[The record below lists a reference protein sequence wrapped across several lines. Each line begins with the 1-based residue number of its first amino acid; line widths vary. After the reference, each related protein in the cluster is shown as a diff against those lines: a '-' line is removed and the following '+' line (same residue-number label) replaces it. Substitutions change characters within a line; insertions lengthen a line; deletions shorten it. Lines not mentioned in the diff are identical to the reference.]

1 MNIFEAIV
9 LGLLQG
15 FTEFLPVSSS
25 GHLEIGKALFELDK
39 GKNFYFTVAVH
50 GATVMSTIVV
60 FRKELLQLIRG
71 IFQFRMNEET
81 IYVMKILVSMIP
93 IAIVGFLF
101 REEVEGLFSGNMLF
115 IGLMLI
121 VTSLLLT
128 AGHFS
133 AGRERSIGYLD
144 ALIIGIAQ
152 AIAVIP
158 GISRSGA
165 TISTGMMLG
174 NRKAEL
180 ARFSFLM
187 VLIPILGA
195 NLTEL
200 FSATDKANVS
210 ISPVILIAGSLAAFI
225 SGYAACRW
233 MISIVRKSKMIWFA
247 AYCFV
252 VGLLTILFL

>member
-1 MNIFEAIV
+1 MNIFEAII

-15 FTEFLPVSSS
+15 LTEFLPVSSS

-50 GATVMSTIVV
+50 GATVLSTLVV
-60 FRKELLQLIRG
+60 FRKELLQLVRG
-71 IFQFRMNEET
+71 LFKFRMNEET
-81 IYVMKILVSMIP
+81 IYILKIMVSMIP
-93 IAIVGFLF
+93 IAIVGLLF
-101 REEVEGLFSGNMLF
+101 REQVEGLYNGNMLF

-121 VTSLLLT
+121 VTSLLLA

-133 AGRERSIGYLD
+133 ARKERSIRYLD
-144 ALIIGIAQ
+144 AFIIGIAQ

-174 NRKAEL
+174 KRKDEL

-195 NLTEL
+195 NLLEL
-200 FSATDKANVS
+200 FATADPAAVS
-210 ISPVILIAGSLAAFI
+210 ISPVVLIAGSLTAFI

-247 AYCFV
+247 AYCLL
-252 VGLLTILFL
+252 VGLITILFL

>member
-15 FTEFLPVSSS
+15 LTEFLPVSSS

-39 GKNFYFTVAVH
+39 GNNFYFTVAVH
-50 GATVMSTIVV
+50 GATVLSTLVV

-71 IFQFRMNEET
+71 IFKFRMNEET
-81 IYVMKILVSMIP
+81 IYILKIMVSLIP

-101 REEVEGLFSGNMLF
+101 REQVEGLFNGNMLF
-115 IGLMLI
+115 IGLMLL
-121 VTSLLLT
+121 VTSLLL
-128 AGHFS
+128 AVGYFS
-133 AGRERSIGYLD
+133 TRKERSIGYFD

-174 NRKAEL
+174 NRKDEL

-187 VLIPILGA
+187 VIIPILGA
-195 NLTEL
+195 NFLEL
-200 FSATDKANVS
+200 FATTDPATVS
-210 ISPVILIAGSLAAFI
+210 ISPVILIVGSLAAFI
-225 SGYAACRW
+225 SGYVACRW
-233 MISIVRKSKMIWFA
+233 MISIVKKSKTIWFA

-252 VGLLTILFL
+252 VGMITIFFL

>member
-9 LGLLQG
+9 LGLIQG
-15 FTEFLPVSSS
+15 LTEFLPVSSS

-50 GATVMSTIVV
+50 GATVLSTLVV
-60 FRKELLQLIRG
+60 FRKELLQLVRG
-71 IFQFRMNEET
+71 LFKFSMNEET
-81 IYVMKILVSMIP
+81 IYIMKILVSMIP
-93 IAIVGFLF
+93 IAIVGLLF
-101 REEVEGLFSGNMLF
+101 REQVEGLYNGNMLF

-121 VTSLLLT
+121 VTSLLLA

-133 AGRERSIGYLD
+133 ARKERSIRYLD
-144 ALIIGIAQ
+144 AFIIGIAQ
-152 AIAVIP
+152 ALAVIP

-165 TISTGMMLG
+165 TISTGMILG
-174 NRKAEL
+174 KRKDEL

-195 NLTEL
+195 NFLEL
-200 FSATDKANVS
+200 FTTTDRAVVS
-210 ISPVILIAGSLAAFI
+210 ISPVVLIAGSLTAFI

-247 AYCFV
+247 AYCLL
-252 VGLLTILFL
+252 VGLITIFFL